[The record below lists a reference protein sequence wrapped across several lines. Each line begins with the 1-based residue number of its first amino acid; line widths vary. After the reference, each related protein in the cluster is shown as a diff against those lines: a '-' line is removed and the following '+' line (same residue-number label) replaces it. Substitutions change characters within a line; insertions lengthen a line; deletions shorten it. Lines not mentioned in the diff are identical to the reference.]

1 MTSPKSDPM
10 SEALIAKWE
19 QVLQAHV
26 QEIEAVDAGHD
37 ISHIKRVVKSAK
49 QFGRAEQANMWVVLP
64 AAWLHD
70 CVQVAKDSP
79 LRSKASELAADQ
91 ALIELTQWQYPQQHL
106 AEIHHA
112 IMAHSFSADISCK
125 TLEAK
130 VVQDADRMDALG
142 AIGICRTL
150 LVGAGFGNPLTF
162 HEDPFCYDRQA
173 DDQAA
178 IIDHFYTKL
187 LKLKDT
193 FQTLAAQQEAN
204 KRDAFMRQF
213 LQQLE
218 QEMT

>member
-1 MTSPKSDPM
+1 MTEPKADAMSDFQL
-10 SEALIAKWE
+10 AHWE
-19 QVLQAHV
+19 QLFQSHV
-26 QEIEAVDAGHD
+26 QQIEAADAGHD

-49 QFGRAEQANMWVVLP
+49 QFCLQEQANMWVVLP

-79 LRSKASELAADQ
+79 LRATASELAADQ
-91 ALIELTQWQYPQQHL
+91 ALKLLTDWQYPVEHL
-106 AEIHHA
+106 PEIHHA
-112 IMAHSFSADISCK
+112 IMAHSFSANIECE
-125 TLEAK
+125 TLAAK

-162 HEDPFCYDRQA
+162 HEDPFCYARTA

-187 LKLKDT
+187 LKLKDSFKT
-193 FQTLAAQQEAN
+193 PAAQLEAA

-218 QEMT
+218 QEVT